1 MSSFDATDPDPQ
13 PAGRPP
19 YGGTP
24 GGRLLEEIANHWG
37 LVVAYGVASAA
48 LGIVLAVWPDET
60 LVVCA
65 VLIAIQLIV
74 SGVMRLTVAVAGR
87 GLDGGLRAVIGL
99 SGAVGLII
107 GLLCLRHP
115 VQTLVAISLLIGVW
129 WVLAGIIDILGALVA
144 PVPGRR
150 GWDLVT
156 GVISILAGG
165 FLLIDPKLTLTAL
178 VVVICFWLIA
188 IGIVAIVAGLRLRSL
203 ARKAPPA
210 SGPATGLHPVG

>member
-1 MSSFDATDPDPQ
+1 MSSFDATDTDPQ
-13 PAGRPP
+13 PPGRPP

-87 GLDGGLRAVIGL
+87 GLDGGLRAVVGL

-178 VVVICFWLIA
+178 VVVVCFWLIA